1 MQFIDATYAHSI
13 AHWHKRQLLSLWVLD
28 FFNPKFFNLISKL
41 KKSKAYPDANM
52 DESYTLKVANGV
64 ANLKANSVW
73 GALRGM
79 DTFSQ
84 LTYFA
89 TDKFGVQKVFSIY
102 ILFSRLKLL
111 I

>member
-1 MQFIDATYAHSI
+1 
-13 AHWHKRQLLSLWVLD
+13 
-28 FFNPKFFNLISKL
+28 
-41 KKSKAYPDANM
+41 M

-64 ANLKANSVW
+64 AYLKANSVW
-73 GALRGM
+73 GSLRGM

-89 TDKFGVQKVFSIY
+89 TDNIEGYPVQKVFAFYLSFY
-102 ILFSRLKLL
+102 L